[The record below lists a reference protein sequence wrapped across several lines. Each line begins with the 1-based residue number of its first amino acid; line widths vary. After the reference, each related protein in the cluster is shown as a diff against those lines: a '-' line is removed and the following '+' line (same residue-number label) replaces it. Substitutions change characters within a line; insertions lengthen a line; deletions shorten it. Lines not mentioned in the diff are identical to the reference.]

1 MATHVE
7 AVDKSVAVLDG
18 RQFRLTPV
26 GAWILNDPE
35 LMAEFSHWRFLAKD
49 MYFAQFPESASGMRR
64 YLEDV
69 SIGRDDAI
77 LFVIEGVEGNVAG
90 HIGLTN
96 ARLGHAQIDSVM
108 KSPHNSVTGTMS
120 RSLAG
125 LMTWSCHQ
133 GIEVLSLRV
142 SSRNTPAISLY
153 ESAGFKVTDRFS
165 LYRTEMDKVVSHREV
180 PAKDRNV
187 DYQALVMEWQAPTA
201 RVDLGNVYQES

>member
-1 MATHVE
+1 MATHIE
-7 AVDKSVAVLDG
+7 AVDKSVSILG
-18 RQFRLTPV
+18 GGQFRLAPV

-35 LMAEFSHWRFLAKD
+35 LIAEFSHWRFLARD
-49 MYFAQFPESASGMRR
+49 MYFAQFPESVSGMRR

-77 LFVIEGVEGNVAG
+77 LFVIEGVEGDIAG

-108 KSPHNSVTGTMS
+108 KSPHNSVTGIMS
-120 RSLAG
+120 RSLAS

-133 GIEVLSLRV
+133 GIGALSLRV
-142 SSRNTPAISLY
+142 SSRNAPAIHLY
-153 ESAGFKVTDRFS
+153 ESAGFKVTNCLF

-180 PAKDRNV
+180 PEKDRNV
-187 DYQALVMEWQAPTA
+187 DYQALVMEWQGPAA
-201 RVDLGNVYQES
+201 RVGIGDLYSES